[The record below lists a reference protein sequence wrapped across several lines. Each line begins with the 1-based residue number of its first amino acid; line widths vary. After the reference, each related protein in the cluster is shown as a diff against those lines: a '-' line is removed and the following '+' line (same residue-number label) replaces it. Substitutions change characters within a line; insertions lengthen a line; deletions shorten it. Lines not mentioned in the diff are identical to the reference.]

1 MIKFHP
7 DTAVLKQFAA
17 GELPDSIS
25 VIVASHVEMCPQCQ
39 KVVELENELLAK
51 QAFDS
56 ETSDLSGSFGDSVVL
71 DSLQVEDEFAT
82 MIASITSDNSTPH
95 AATCSKADNELIVNG
110 KTISLPRA
118 LSSIRLKEWSGIGK
132 VSRSRLDLDDDNLR
146 ASLLHIDVGGQVPAH
161 THKGFEITL
170 LLQGSFKDEMGTYK
184 QGDFVWLNGEHTHNP
199 ISEEGCICL
208 TVSSDAL
215 HFTEGVSKLFNPI
228 GKLIY

>member
-25 VIVASHVEMCPQCQ
+25 VIVASHVEMCPHCQ

-51 QAFDS
+51 QAFDNGVNTES
-56 ETSDLSGSFGDSVVL
+56 ETYADIDT
-71 DSLQVEDEFAT
+71 VETLLVDDEFAS
-82 MIASITSDNSTPH
+82 MIASITSDTAVTHSTPAKH
-95 AATCSKADNELIVNG
+95 SDNEITVNG
-110 KTISLPRA
+110 QTVSLPRA
-118 LSSIRLKEWSGIGK
+118 LNSIRLKEWSGIGK
-132 VSRSRLDLDDDNLR
+132 LSRSRLELDDDNLR
-146 ASLLHIDVGGQVPAH
+146 ASLLHIDKGGQVPTH

-184 QGDFVWLNGEHTHNP
+184 EGDFVWLNGEHTHNP
-199 ISEEGCICL
+199 VSEEGCVCL

-215 HFTEGVSKLFNPI
+215 HFTEGMSKLFNPI